1 MDDTCIRFTVIKSLT
16 CPLKSVTLIMRR
28 KLRISS
34 YFFIRRKS
42 LRSKLGKNMVYL
54 GLKTLPNN
62 RGNRIKSNVY
72 ISPEGLA
79 V

>member
-1 MDDTCIRFTVIKSLT
+1 MNDTCIRFTVIKSLT
-16 CPLKSVTLIMRR
+16 CPLKSVTLI
-28 KLRISS
+28 IGNCESS
-34 YFFIRRKS
+34 PIFFIRIKS
-42 LRSKLGKNMVYL
+42 LRLKLGKNMVYL

>member
-16 CPLKSVTLIMRR
+16 CPLKSVTLI
-28 KLRISS
+28 IGNCESPPN
-34 YFFIRRKS
+34 FFTRRKS
-42 LRSKLGKNMVYL
+42 LRLKLGKNMVYL